1 MSNNV
6 CNELRE
12 RIVRLYYRPGDSLNE
27 KKLAEE
33 FGVSRTPIREA
44 LIRLSA
50 ENLVTIIPN
59 SGTRVS
65 DINLIDFQEL
75 IGLRLIL
82 ERGVAR
88 LATQNTTEEEI
99 QALERLRDRLRLL
112 GDEDVS
118 ELMEIDREFHQII
131 RQASHNHL
139 LDKYLSI
146 IQNQFTRIQRLLSKP
161 DRTAIDLSK
170 VIQLLK
176 QKDADEM
183 ERLLVEHVEGFV
195 AKVSNYF

>member
-12 RIVRLYYRPGDSLNE
+12 RIVRLYYRPGDPLNE

-59 SGTRVS
+59 SGARVS
-65 DINLIDFQEL
+65 DINLVDFQQL

-88 LATQNTTEEEI
+88 LATQNTTVEEI
-99 QALERLRDRLRLL
+99 RALERLRDRHRLL

-118 ELMEIDREFHQII
+118 ELMEIDREFHKII

-139 LDKYLSI
+139 LEKYLSI

-170 VIQLLK
+170 VIEVLR

-183 ERLLVEHVEGFV
+183 EHLMVEHVEKFV
-195 AKVSNYF
+195 TKVRNYF

>member
-65 DINLIDFQEL
+65 DINLIDFQQL
-75 IGLRLIL
+75 IG
-82 ERGVAR
+82 
-88 LATQNTTEEEI
+88 
-99 QALERLRDRLRLL
+99 
-112 GDEDVS
+112 
-118 ELMEIDREFHQII
+118 
-131 RQASHNHL
+131 
-139 LDKYLSI
+139 
-146 IQNQFTRIQRLLSKP
+146 
-161 DRTAIDLSK
+161 
-170 VIQLLK
+170 
-176 QKDADEM
+176 
-183 ERLLVEHVEGFV
+183 
-195 AKVSNYF
+195 